1 MGSKEGMGTGG
12 KDAKP
17 QLVAVEGESDHRF
30 EVLHHPWRIRILD
43 VLAERNMSV
52 AGFVDEGLIPEL
64 TLMDRHLAISK
75 LAYHFRVLR
84 QAGALEVVE
93 QNPRRGST
101 ELVCRATARAHF
113 SDDEWARLPQRDRSA
128 LSRFVLHELIA
139 RAESAVQH
147 DTFDS
152 RPDRHLSWLAVEID
166 ERGWSEI
173 AALLNGVLE
182 TVTAIHRESK
192 ERLDASGEQPIR
204 ATWGQLHFESP
215 PLLATPATD

>member
-1 MGSKEGMGTGG
+1 MGAKQGVGSNGKGTKQQAGG
-12 KDAKP
+12 PD
-17 QLVAVEGESDHRF
+17 DDRRF

-64 TLMDRHLAISK
+64 REMDRHLAISK

-84 QAGALEVVE
+84 QTGALEVVE
-93 QNPRRGST
+93 QNSRRGST

-113 SDDEWARLPQRDRSA
+113 TDTEWAKLPQRERA
-128 LSRFVLHELIA
+128 MLSRFVLHELIA
-139 RAESAVQH
+139 RAGSAVQH

-152 RPDRHLSWLAVEID
+152 RVDRHLSWLAMEVD
-166 ERGWSEI
+166 EQGWSEL
-173 AALLNGVLE
+173 ADVLNGVLDA
-182 TVTAIHRESK
+182 VTAIHGESK
-192 ERLDASGEQPIR
+192 QRLETSGEKPIR

-215 PLLATPATD
+215 PLLATPGTD